1 MKKIASTLF
10 LLLFAVATLFAQQSN
25 NQAVKL
31 LDKASYAFTSAGGVK
46 IGFSI
51 SAPSGSLSGT
61 LKLKNS
67 KFYLSTPQME
77 VWFNGKTQWSYVKA
91 NEEVNVSNP
100 DADELQHINPYAF
113 LNLYKN
119 GYTCTMGK
127 KKVYSSR
134 KINEVVLTAQD
145 KKTSLKTINI
155 YLDAKTNNPLFV
167 SMQTNKGTTNI
178 KISSYSAKQNFS
190 DTLFNFNK
198 RKYPKVDVVDLR

>member
-10 LLLFAVATLFAQQSN
+10 LLLFAVAALFAQQSN

-113 LNLYKN
+113 L
-119 GYTCTMGK
+119 
-127 KKVYSSR
+127 KV
-134 KINEVVLTAQD
+134 
-145 KKTSLKTINI
+145 
-155 YLDAKTNNPLFV
+155 
-167 SMQTNKGTTNI
+167 
-178 KISSYSAKQNFS
+178 
-190 DTLFNFNK
+190 
-198 RKYPKVDVVDLR
+198 